1 MPNISNIVQNN
12 WNVLNISTTLQGLL
26 QEEPNRDFKRNWGP
40 KELIGSNFNKNRKV
54 KGAKNTFAI
63 GKCSPFLSK
72 TGDL

>member
-1 MPNISNIVQNN
+1 MPNISNSAQNT

-26 QEEPNRDFKRNWGP
+26 QEEPNSAFKRNRGL
-40 KELIGSNFNKNRKV
+40 KELIGSNCNKIRKV